1 MSHQDTFKVNG
12 NAGLPAWA
20 ARYIGIPWVDRGR
33 DPRGVDCY
41 GLVWLAYRDVFG
53 IDLPRFDARYP
64 SVKDRV
70 AVSRLFFEET
80 TGARWHR
87 VLLTDATVPDA
98 LHMML
103 AGANHV
109 GIVVAPG
116 RFLHVLPGRE
126 TCIERLVSPA
136 WMHRVE
142 SVYRH
147 EAFVLA
153 ETSA

>member
-1 MSHQDTFKVNG
+1 MI
-12 NAGLPAWA
+12 PAWA
-20 ARYIGIPWVDRGR
+20 ARFIGIPWVDRGR
-33 DPRGVDCY
+33 DLRGLDCY
-41 GLVWLAYRDVFG
+41 GLVFVVFRDVFN
-53 IDLPRFDARYP
+53 IHLPRFDARYATT
-64 SVKDRV
+64 KDRV
-70 AVSRLFFEET
+70 AVARLFYEET
-80 TGARWHR
+80 TGARWRR
-87 VLLTDATVPDA
+87 VLLTDAQPPDA

-126 TCIERLVSPA
+126 TCIERLASPV

-147 EAFVLA
+147 EAFVGA
-153 ETSA
+153 AVEARA